1 MKIKREK
8 MKLRVNDEYKN
19 FCTPEFVLGEWDK
32 KLERM

>member
-19 FCTPEFVLGEWDK
+19 FCTPEFVFR
-32 KLERM
+32 RMG